1 MGLLRTYMRKQ
12 FCCDIQQL
20 QMNQNDQIAL
30 NINKQKRDCPWREPV
45 IHKEN
50 KPLNEILFSQCYDQ
64 TYDLTQME
72 IRQWWE
78 LRAELFPLYDANDLN
93 CVKRV
98 KGLWYLLTETECQQ
112 IKNPKWTEFG
122 FQQQD
127 PTTDLE
133 VVEFNRWMI
142 LLDLYKKIDKLY
154 PRCAIPHMILLC
166 CLVDKYNISFEEIFP
181 FIRQLRPQG
190 QNQEVANRVGLKGFC
205 HLLVKE
211 EYFWQRLHKMLLVDL
226 FTIWVNQRKTNP
238 KTTILDFGI
247 AQNTLKARVSRTFS
261 ARLFGCFE
269 DLENYYKSL

>member
-1 MGLLRTYMRKQ
+1 
-12 FCCDIQQL
+12 
-20 QMNQNDQIAL
+20 MNQNDQIAL
-30 NINKQKRDCPWREPV
+30 NINKQKRDCPWSEADMQREPV

-127 PTTDLE
+127 PTTDFRGGGIQSLDDIIGFVQE
-133 VVEFNRWMI
+133 NRQIVSQMCNPSHEFYFAASSINI
-142 LLDLYKKIDKLY
+142 TYHLKKYFHLLDSLD
-154 PRCAIPHMILLC
+154 
-166 CLVDKYNISFEEIFP
+166 
-181 FIRQLRPQG
+181 LRDR
-190 QNQEVANRVGLKGFC
+190 NQEVANRVGLKGFC

-247 AQNTLKARVSRTFS
+247 AQNTLKARVVWMF
-261 ARLFGCFE
+261 
-269 DLENYYKSL
+269 